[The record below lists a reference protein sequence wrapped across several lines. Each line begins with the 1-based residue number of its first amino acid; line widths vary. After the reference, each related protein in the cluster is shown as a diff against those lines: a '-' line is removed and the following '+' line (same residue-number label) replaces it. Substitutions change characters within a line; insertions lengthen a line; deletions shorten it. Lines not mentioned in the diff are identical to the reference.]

1 VSTIRRRVQIEG
13 RVQGVF
19 FRDSCAREAR
29 ALGIAGFVRNRGDGG
44 VEAVFEGS
52 PDAVERMVAWCHHGP
67 PRAVVTTVR
76 SADEPPQDD
85 QWFAVR

>member
-1 VSTIRRRVQIEG
+1 MTVRRRVQVEG

-29 ALGIAGFVRNRGDGG
+29 GLGVFGWVRNRSDGG
-44 VEAVFEGS
+44 VEAVFEGA

-67 PRAVVTTVR
+67 PRAVVT
-76 SADEPPQDD
+76 
-85 QWFAVR
+85 AVRAVEEAPEGDHWFRAR

>member
-1 VSTIRRRVQIEG
+1 MRKRVEIEG

-29 ALGIAGFVRNRGDGG
+29 ALGVAGLVRNRGDGS
-44 VEAVFEGS
+44 VEAVFEGEQ
-52 PDAVERMVAWCHHGP
+52 DAVDHMVAWCRHGP
-67 PRAVVTTVR
+67 SHAVVTAVR
-76 SADEPPQDD
+76 EHGEAPLGD